1 MKMQPDERIQQTWL
15 EMFKGMVVA
24 SETKYCS
31 VGAMISRTA
40 KIETTFEILPEVA
53 PEDSTEAA

>member
-1 MKMQPDERIQQTWL
+1 VQHEGDHIVPDAAERAICL
-15 EMFKGMVVA
+15 

-40 KIETTFEILPEVA
+40 KIEATFEIFPEVA
-53 PEDSTEAA
+53 SEDSAEAA